1 MLRGLTPTIATIVLV
16 FLIDFTA
23 AGNTTCAGN
32 MTQWYTD
39 AVGET
44 ACVTYQRLRQICNPS
59 YQVPNFRPNTPG
71 DQCDDQL
78 QSCCCNSISWALS
91 MLCMNCQW
99 DVDGGSASG
108 IDAGIGAYGL
118 YRSPSGPFCSPGTN
132 QSLPSDIQAAVCNE
146 DIKIANFLYD
156 LFWSD
161 GPWFYVYT
169 MNTASKDEAATN
181 NNMYTHCN
189 STTSSTLSSSASY
202 STSTTSAAPS
212 QTSTAALVDSAE
224 SSKVPT
230 IVGAVVGSIV
240 ALVVAVIVARSRWR
254 KHRRRLV
261 RVPLDTYSL
270 HAPAMAVTSPY
281 TLTEPNADTA
291 PGNPTSYGFKYSRNR
306 GHLPTSS
313 NLSST
318 SPSTTALATT
328 AGESGQSSLNLLRN
342 ANSSVSASRHEDAGV
357 VSTLMRSGSGRL
369 PPAYDPSWELRS
381 GESSRLNPDSEY
393 QSRESPLQVSADNQP
408 SLRRTK
414 R

>member
-44 ACVTYQRLRQICNPS
+44 ASIDLKIKSQTFDRILQAINVTINYALVHTGYIVLHLDRFVVQERINSKHRGAE
-59 YQVPNFRPNTPG
+59 VP
-71 DQCDDQL
+71 L
-78 QSCCCNSISWALS
+78 ASCLS
-91 MLCMNCQW
+91 GFL
-99 DVDGGSASG
+99 S
-108 IDAGIGAYGL
+108 
-118 YRSPSGPFCSPGTN
+118 R
-132 QSLPSDIQAAVCNE
+132 LPSDIQAAVCNK

-161 GPWFYVYT
+161 GPWFYTHRSVYT

-189 STTSSTLSSSASY
+189 STTSSTLSSSASHSTSASY

-281 TLTEPNADTA
+281 TLTEPNSDTA

-313 NLSST
+313 NLPST

-328 AGESGQSSLNLLRN
+328 ASESGQSSSNLLRN

-369 PPAYDPSWELRS
+369 PPAYDPSWEFRS
-381 GESSRLNPDSEY
+381 GG
-393 QSRESPLQVSADNQP
+393 
-408 SLRRTK
+408 
-414 R
+414 